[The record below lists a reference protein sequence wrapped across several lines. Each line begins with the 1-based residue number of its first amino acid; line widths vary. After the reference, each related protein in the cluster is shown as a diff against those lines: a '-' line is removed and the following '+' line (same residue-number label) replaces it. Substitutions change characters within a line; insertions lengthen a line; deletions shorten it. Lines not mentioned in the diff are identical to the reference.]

1 MVLFAEA
8 KRINPFPFRELPDKQ
23 EVCPCRGISR
33 RLSRPYLYTQNMYKY
48 ALLRK
53 HYSGYRRK
61 KIKDEKNELF
71 QHQMYHKNLSENLR

>member
-1 MVLFAEA
+1 
-8 KRINPFPFRELPDKQ
+8 
-23 EVCPCRGISR
+23 
-33 RLSRPYLYTQNMYKY
+33 MYKY
-48 ALLRK
+48 ALFRK

>member
-1 MVLFAEA
+1 MLWSFEVLQTSKQLTA
-8 KRINPFPFRELPDKQ
+8 KAVSLEPL
-23 EVCPCRGISR
+23 RGISR
-33 RLSRPYLYTQNMYKY
+33 GAAPYLYTQNMYKY

>member
-1 MVLFAEA
+1 MQGSFEVLQTSKQLTA
-8 KRINPFPFRELPDKQ
+8 KAVSLEPL
-23 EVCPCRGISR
+23 RGISR
-33 RLSRPYLYTQNMYKY
+33 GAAPYLYTQNMYKY